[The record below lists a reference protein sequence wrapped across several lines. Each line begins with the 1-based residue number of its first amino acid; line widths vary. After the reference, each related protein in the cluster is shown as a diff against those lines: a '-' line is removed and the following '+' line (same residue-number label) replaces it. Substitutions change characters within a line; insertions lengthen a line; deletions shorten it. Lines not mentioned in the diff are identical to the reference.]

1 MLGLRFSSLY
11 VIHHDLSAKFD
22 KTVNIAL
29 DNSTAETD
37 WSNQSLT
44 LQLHTTSSSE
54 PRTDKDMQC
63 IKENLVLV
71 TQVTVHD
78 NLVDNELE
86 C

>member
-1 MLGLRFSSLY
+1 MSSIMTYLQNLTR
-11 VIHHDLSAKFD
+11 LSILLL
-22 KTVNIAL
+22 T
-29 DNSTAETD
+29 TA
-37 WSNQSLT
+37 QLKQT